1 LEDDCVKII
10 DLGLGT
16 KLMGMGYGFFGTPTY
31 MPPEVFKKTGYD
43 FKFDVFSIGV
53 IMYTM
58 LACDFPFNDNSFQGL
73 SKKIQETEPDYNRL
87 RLKKVSFEAIELIK
101 NMLQKDKVKR
111 FTIQECLE
119 DKWFTLG
126 HDNLS
131 STNVMQSVVKEDAL
145 VCLQS

>member
-1 LEDDCVKII
+1 
-10 DLGLGT
+10 
-16 KLMGMGYGFFGTPTY
+16 

-87 RLKKVSFEAIELIK
+87 RLKKVSFDAIELIK

-126 HDNLS
+126 HDNPS